1 MVVCLFFVMW
11 VLAIVYYRERLSEN
25 SLSIA
30 VGSLVAAIVIFGI
43 TTLVNCRVYNTE
55 KFSMSVPRSECQFRQ
70 NKEKTT
76 VYYQNNMYILPT
88 ANVVDYDAADKA
100 SEVIEIQGER
110 RTYKT
115 NVPDFIYE
123 MFYLTSPSVETTI
136 VTTSMGTST
145 YKPEKNNS
153 RIDESDL

>member
-1 MVVCLFFVMW
+1 
-11 VLAIVYYRERLSEN
+11 
-25 SLSIA
+25 
-30 VGSLVAAIVIFGI
+30 
-43 TTLVNCRVYNTE
+43 
-55 KFSMSVPRSECQFRQ
+55 
-70 NKEKTT
+70 
-76 VYYQNNMYILPT
+76 MYILPT

-110 RTYKT
+110 RIYKT